1 LPLTFRKSKKE
12 RKRKK
17 GLELLPAFEIDPS
30 QDGIK
35 DETKIL
41 ETNSR
46 QQNFPRLFQVVE
58 SFLEK

>member
-1 LPLTFRKSKKE
+1 LPLTFRKSKKI
-12 RKRKK
+12 KRKK
-17 GLELLPAFEIDPS
+17 GLEVLPAFEIDPS

-41 ETNSR
+41 ETNLR